1 MKKIWM
7 FLSTIAF
14 LWLSGCGVTKNA
26 IIPLSSKLT
35 IEDTYTIIWNGTSEA
50 YRFTNDK
57 WERDESY
64 DYQFDVIQ
72 KRYDNQ
78 WKSIKSLHRR
88 NPNYDGKAG
97 DRDQTMYFELK
108 YSLKDQ
114 KIISELTSSLGNGT
128 GITDKEFRNQTLD
141 FNVDGISKYAPY
153 DHFRITQEYKYE
165 QGVLEETVFLYKLKD
180 GKEIPFMKNLE
191 RAYFYMKGNL
201 NSAPT
206 TFNQ

>member
-7 FLSTIAF
+7 FLSTIAL
-14 LWLSGCGVTKNA
+14 LWLSGCGVTKNT

-72 KRYDNQ
+72 KRYNNH

-108 YSLKDQ
+108 YSLKDGN
-114 KIISELTSSLGNGT
+114 IISELTSSLGNGNGT
-128 GITDKEFRNQTLD
+128 TDKEFRNQTLD
-141 FNVDGISKYAPY
+141 FNVIGISKYAPY
-153 DHFRITQEYKYE
+153 DHLRITQEYKYE
-165 QGVLEETVFLYKLKD
+165 QGILEETVFLYKLKE